1 MPSDTDVS
9 PIPGPSPEI
18 ASPVVTETQ
27 AQTSSFWPGLLLAV
41 IAIASIGAW
50 LSIHEWYGLLENR
63 ANNHFSFEKIPGG
76 FDSSILRQTL
86 AMFLVISAAYATAII
101 LLQFVSR
108 LSILGRLGLLALVA
122 IPAAINVMLY
132 PVGALDVFN
141 YMIEIKLA
149 FHYDENPYIA
159 TFANYRPDSYAGPAF
174 LTDVKLFYGPAW
186 LIFTAIPALISGFD
200 DFIHTLI
207 ALKIFNAL
215 LIAATAV
222 VIGWHHRRS
231 PLMWLAVAMF
241 AANPLVLFEG
251 IANGHN
257 DVLITVFLVG
267 AVVALQHRSPL
278 AGPLLAL
285 ATLVKLYSGALLPIF
300 IVVALKE
307 HWGWKRIATTVAL
320 TAVTVVAVC
329 APYWGEGELVNGLIS
344 GLEESQEM
352 DHVSP
357 LSLARQYAQ
366 NEEAHARADTEFA
379 LSRPSFEIV
388 PQEIQDNISR
398 RFTIA
403 FVVGMLALAAAVWR
417 GRPVPL
423 AAAETLLLL
432 FLCMTNLY
440 GWYLIP
446 VIALLALHPDRLSR
460 IYVVIASTLGLAYYP
475 MFIYGHYNSGWTR
488 FRIHQFLALFL
499 TAPIVLY
506 LAARLVTWR
515 LPLATGSHAR
525 EDDPGTTRSLTSAQP
540 TPQS

>member
-1 MPSDTDVS
+1 MPSDTAVPS
-9 PIPGPSPEI
+9 TPGTPPGPTAPQ
-18 ASPVVTETQ
+18 VTETP
-27 AQTSSFWPGLLLAV
+27 ARTVSYWSGILLA
-41 IAIASIGAW
+41 AIALVSGGAW
-50 LSIHEWYGLLENR
+50 LAIHQWYGLLENR
-63 ANNHFSFEKIPGG
+63 ANNHFSFEKIPGW
-76 FDSSILRQTL
+76 FDSSTLRQTL
-86 AMFLVISAAYATAII
+86 ALFLLISAAYAAAIFI
-101 LLQFVSR
+101 LQVVPR
-108 LSILGRLGLLALVA
+108 LSTLGKLSLLALVV
-122 IPAAINVMLY
+122 IPAAINVLLY

-159 TFANYRPDSYAGPAF
+159 TFVHYRTDSYAGPAF

-186 LIFTAIPALISGFD
+186 LIFTAIPALIAGFD

-207 ALKIFNAL
+207 ALKVFNAL
-215 LIAATAV
+215 LIAATAI

-231 PLMWLAVAMF
+231 PLMWLGVAMF

-257 DVLITVFLVG
+257 DVLITAFLVG

-300 IVVALKE
+300 IVVALRE

-320 TAVTVVAVC
+320 TAVTVFAVC
-329 APYWGEGELVNGLIS
+329 APYWGNGELVDGLIS

-388 PQEIQDNISR
+388 PQHVQDNISLG
-398 RFTIA
+398 FTIA
-403 FVVGMLALAAAVWR
+403 FVAGMLALAAAVWK
-417 GRPVPL
+417 GRPAPL

-515 LPLATGSHAR
+515 LPLATGS
-525 EDDPGTTRSLTSAQP
+525 TSPANTAEP
-540 TPQS
+540 SMITGPAGGLP

>member
-1 MPSDTDVS
+1 MPSDTDVPS
-9 PIPGPSPEI
+9 TPGNPPEPTATPAPEPPSR
-18 ASPVVTETQ
+18 TLG
-27 AQTSSFWPGLLLAV
+27 FWSGVILA
-41 IAIASIGAW
+41 AIAMVTTGAW
-50 LSIHEWYGLLENR
+50 LSLHRWYGLLENR

-76 FDSSILRQTL
+76 FDSPTLRQTL
-86 AMFLVISAAYATAII
+86 ALFLLISAAYAAAIL
-101 LLQFVSR
+101 LLQFVPR
-108 LSILGRLGLLALVA
+108 LSWFGRIGLLAIVV

-141 YMIEIKLA
+141 YMIELKLT
-149 FHYDENPYIA
+149 FHYDKNPYIA

-186 LIFTAIPALISGFD
+186 LIFTAIPALIAGFD

-207 ALKIFNAL
+207 ALKVFNAL
-215 LIAATAV
+215 LIAATAL

-231 PLMWLAVAMF
+231 RLMWLAVAMF
-241 AANPLVLFEG
+241 AANPLVLVEG

-257 DVLITVFLVG
+257 DVLITVFLVA

-300 IVVALKE
+300 IVVALRE
-307 HWGWKRIATTVAL
+307 RWGWKRIVLTVAL
-320 TAVTVVAVC
+320 TAATVVAVC
-329 APYWGEGELVNGLIS
+329 APYWGEGELVDGLIN

-366 NEEAHARADTEFA
+366 HEEAHARADTEFA

-388 PQEIQDNISR
+388 PQSVQDNISQG
-398 RFTIA
+398 FTVA
-403 FVVGMLALAAAVWR
+403 FVIGMLALAAAVWK
-417 GRPVPL
+417 GRPAPL

-446 VIALLALHPDRLSR
+446 IIALLALHPDRLSR
-460 IYVVIASTLGLAYYP
+460 IYVVIASTLGLVYYP

-506 LAARLVTWR
+506 LVARVATWR
-515 LPLATGSHAR
+515 LPLATRDTSPATTAR
-525 EDDPGTTRSLTSAQP
+525 SSVTTDPAGGIP
-540 TPQS
+540 

>member
-1 MPSDTDVS
+1 MPSDTDVPSLSATPPEPTES
-9 PIPGPSPEI
+9 PRAEPPFPSFN
-18 ASPVVTETQ
+18 
-27 AQTSSFWPGLLLAV
+27 FWSGIILAI
-41 IAIASIGAW
+41 IAIISTGAW
-50 LSIHEWYGLLENR
+50 LALHDWYGLLENR

-76 FDSSILRQTL
+76 FDSSTLRQTL
-86 AMFLVISAAYATAII
+86 ALFLLISAAYATTLI
-101 LLQFVSR
+101 LLEVVPR
-108 LSILGRLGLLALVA
+108 LSIVGRLGLLAIVA

-159 TFANYRPDSYAGPAF
+159 TFVNYRTDSYAGPAF
-174 LTDVKLFYGPAW
+174 LVDVKLFYGPAW
-186 LIFTAIPALISGFD
+186 LIFTAIPAVIAGFD

-215 LIAATAV
+215 LIGATAA

-231 PLMWLAVAMF
+231 PLMWLAVGMF

-257 DVLITVFLVG
+257 DVLITVFMVA
-267 AVVALQHRSPL
+267 AVVALQHRSPF

-300 IVVALKE
+300 IVVALRE
-307 HWGWKRIATTVAL
+307 RWGWKRISLTVAL

-329 APYWGEGELVNGLIS
+329 APYWGDGELVDGLIA

-366 NEEAHARADTEFA
+366 HEEAHARADTEFA

-388 PQEIQDNISR
+388 PQDVQDTISQ

-403 FVVGMLALAAAVWR
+403 FVIGMLALAFAVWK
-417 GRPVPL
+417 GRPAPL

-446 VIALLALHPDRLSR
+446 IIALLALHPDRLSR
-460 IYVVIASTLGLAYYP
+460 VYVVIASTLGLVYYP
-475 MFIYGHYNSGWTR
+475 MFIFGHYNSGWTR
-488 FRIHQFLALFL
+488 FRIHQFLSLFL
-499 TAPIVLY
+499 AAPIVLY
-506 LAARLVTWR
+506 LLARLATWR
-515 LPLATGSHAR
+515 LPLAASETSPATTSKTTVTT
-525 EDDPGTTRSLTSAQP
+525 DPAGGIP
-540 TPQS
+540 

>member
-1 MPSDTDVS
+1 LT
-9 PIPGPSPEI
+9 
-18 ASPVVTETQ
+18 
-27 AQTSSFWPGLLLAV
+27 GLLLAA
-41 IAIASIGAW
+41 IAIISTWAW
-50 LSIHEWYGLLENR
+50 LTLHEWYGLLENR

-76 FDSSILRQTL
+76 FDSSTLRQTL
-86 AMFLVISAAYATAII
+86 ALFLVISAAYAAAII
-101 LLQFVSR
+101 ILQLVPR
-108 LSILGRLGLLALVA
+108 LSIIGRVGLLALIAV
-122 IPAAINVMLY
+122 PAAINVMLY

-141 YMIEIKLA
+141 YMIEIKLT
-149 FHYDENPYIA
+149 FHYDENPYIS

-174 LTDVKLFYGPAW
+174 LTDVTLFYGPAW
-186 LIFTAIPALISGFD
+186 LIFTAIPALIAGFD

-215 LIAATAV
+215 LIAATALA
-222 VIGWHHRRS
+222 IGWHHRHSR
-231 PLMWLAVAMF
+231 LMWLAIAMF

-257 DVLITVFLVG
+257 DVLITAFLVG
-267 AVVALQHRSPL
+267 AMVALQHRSPL

-300 IVVALKE
+300 IVVALRE
-307 HWGWKRIATTVAL
+307 HWGWKRIATTITL
-320 TAVTVVAVC
+320 TAVTVAAVC
-329 APYWGEGELVNGLIS
+329 APYWGDGELVDGLIS

-366 NEEAHARADTEFA
+366 NEEAHARADTAFA

-388 PQEIQDNISR
+388 PQSVQDNISQG
-398 RFTIA
+398 FTIA
-403 FVVGMLALAAAVWR
+403 FVVGMLALAAAVWK
-417 GRPVPL
+417 GRPAPL

-432 FLCMTNLY
+432 FLCLTNLY

-460 IYVVIASTLGLAYYP
+460 IYVVIASTLGLVYYP

-506 LAARLVTWR
+506 LATRLVTWR
-515 LPLATGSHAR
+515 LPLATGS
-525 EDDPGTTRSLTSAQP
+525 TSPTNAP
-540 TPQS
+540 TPAVTTDPAGSHP